1 MSKLIVLQGCPCSGK
16 STWRNEFMK
25 NTSSATICVC
35 RDDIRLE
42 VNNGKYSMDNENL
55 VTEIETQRII
65 TGIKNNIDNIII
77 DATNLN
83 PKTIAKWEKL
93 AQEMS
98 CDIEFKKFYIPFSE
112 AMVRSKK
119 RKEEGGLYISKKV
132 MLGFYKRYFPNELS
146 DEFTDKRIIKEPELK
161 LPNCVICDLDGTLA
175 LHQGRHPYEWD
186 KISTDKMD
194 SRLQWMLMKLHD
206 NNQSEIIFVTG
217 RNAEARQATIE
228 WLDKHLGIKDYKL
241 YTKEPNEYTSG
252 EVYKERIYHEHI
264 ENKYNVLCVFEDSD
278 RCVLMW
284 RKLGLLTC
292 QLENNDY

>member
-16 STWRNEFMK
+16 STWSKEYIKNNE
-25 NTSSATICVC
+25 NTIRVC

-42 VNNGKYSMDNENL
+42 LNNGKYSMDNERE
-55 VTEIETQRII
+55 VSIYEKERII
-65 TGIKNNIDNIII
+65 AGIHSNLDVII

-83 PKTIAKWEKL
+83 PKTIKQWNDL
-93 AQEMS
+93 ANDLE

-132 MLGFYKRYFPNELS
+132 MLGFYKKYFPNELS
-146 DEFTDKRIIKEPELK
+146 DEFTDKRIIKEPELN

-194 SRLQWMLMKLHD
+194 SRLQLMLMKLHA

>member
-16 STWRNEFMK
+16 STWSKEYIKNNE
-25 NTSSATICVC
+25 NTIRVC

-42 VNNGKYSMDNENL
+42 LNNGKYSMDNERE
-55 VTEIETQRII
+55 VSIYEKERII
-65 TGIKNNIDNIII
+65 AGIHSNLDVII

-83 PKTIAKWEKL
+83 PKTIKQWNDL
-93 AQEMS
+93 ANDLE

-194 SRLQWMLMKLHD
+194 SRLQLMLMKLHD

>member
-16 STWRNEFMK
+16 STWSKEYIKNNE
-25 NTSSATICVC
+25 NTIRVC

-42 VNNGKYSMDNENL
+42 LNNGKYSMDNERE
-55 VTEIETQRII
+55 VSIYEKERII
-65 TGIKNNIDNIII
+65 AGIHSNLDVII

-83 PKTIAKWEKL
+83 PKTIKQWNDL
-93 AQEMS
+93 ANDLE

-194 SRLQWMLMKLHD
+194 SRLQLMLMKLHA

-252 EVYKERIYHEHI
+252 EVYKERIYHEYI